1 MSITAE
7 QQELATTV
15 RAVLTKHGD
24 SAAMRRGLESERGYD
39 EQLWKL
45 LCEQVGV
52 AALAIPE
59 EFGGIGAGLV
69 ESLLVVEELGRTLAA
84 PPMLGSAVLG
94 VRALLLAG
102 NTEANE
108 RLLPEVAEGARTL
121 ALCWAGR
128 RGWDEFGVDAAGGK
142 LSGTAH
148 YVLDGAYA
156 DTLLVLTADGL
167 FEVDGAAEGVVRTV
181 MPTQDPSRRLT
192 EIAFNG
198 VAAQPLGSVEVARLR
213 AIAWVAVAAEQVGAA
228 EQCLDMTVDYSKSRV
243 QFGRPIGSFQA
254 LKHRMADMYVLVE
267 SARSIAHYAI
277 GELAAGTAEAVDVAA
292 ARLHCSDAF
301 NAVVSETVQ
310 MHGGIAIT
318 WEHDA
323 HLFFKRAHGDAQL
336 FGTPARPLA
345 RPA

>member
-24 SAAMRRGLESERGYD
+24 SAAMRRGLDAELGYD
-39 EQLWKL
+39 ESLWKL

-59 EFGGIGAGLV
+59 EFGGIGVGLV
-69 ESLLVVEELGRTLAA
+69 ESLLVVEELGRTLSA
-84 PPMLGSAVLG
+84 PPMLGSAVLS
-94 VRALLLAG
+94 VQALLLAG
-102 NTEANE
+102 NAEANE
-108 RLLPEVAEGARTL
+108 RLLPEVAEGVRTL
-121 ALCWAGR
+121 ALCWAGPT
-128 RGWDEFGVDAAGGK
+128 GWDSFGVRAEGETV
-142 LSGTAH
+142 SGTAH
-148 YVLDGAYA
+148 YVLDGSA
-156 DTLLVLTADGL
+156 DTLLVLTTEGL
-167 FEVDGAAEGVVRTV
+167 YEVDGTAAGITRTTV
-181 MPTQDPSRRLT
+181 PTMDPTRRLT
-192 EIAFNG
+192 TIEFASTPARPLGPVNLPGLREIAW
-198 VAAQPLGSVEVARLR
+198 A
-213 AIAWVAVAAEQVGAA
+213 AVAAEQLGAA
-228 EQCLDMTVDYSKSRV
+228 EQCLDMTVEYSKSRV

-267 SARSIAHYAI
+267 STRSLVYLAI
-277 GELAAGTAEAVDVAA
+277 SGLADGTAEPIDVAA
-292 ARLHCSDAF
+292 ARLQATEAL

-323 HLFFKRAHGDAQL
+323 HFFFKRAHGTAQL
-336 FGTPARPLA
+336 FGAPTHPLA

>member
-1 MSITAE
+1 MGLSAE
-7 QQELATTV
+7 QQELASTV
-15 RAVLTKHGD
+15 RAVLAKHGD
-24 SAAMRRGLESERGYD
+24 SAAVRRGLDGPRGYD
-39 EQLWKL
+39 EQLWSL

-59 EFGGIGAGLV
+59 EFGGIGAGPV
-69 ESLLVVEELGRTLAA
+69 ESLLVVEELGRTLSA

-102 NTEANE
+102 DTEANE

-128 RGWDEFGVDAAGGK
+128 HGWDEFGVAATNGK
-142 LSGTAH
+142 LTGTTH

-167 FEVDGAAEGVVRTV
+167 FEVDGAADGVARQT

-192 EIAFNG
+192 DIGFEGVTARRLGGIAMD
-198 VAAQPLGSVEVARLR
+198 RLR
-213 AIAWVAVAAEQVGAA
+213 ATAWLAVAAEQVGAA
-228 EQCLDMTVDYSKSRV
+228 QQCLDLTVDYTKSRV

-254 LKHRMADMYVLVE
+254 LKHRMADMYVQVE
-267 SARSIAHYAI
+267 SARSIAHHAI
-277 GELAAGTAEAVDVAA
+277 AALAAGDVDAVDVAA
-292 ARLHCSDAF
+292 ARLYCTDAL
-301 NAVVSETVQ
+301 NAVVSEMVQ

-323 HLFFKRAHGDAQL
+323 HLFFKRAHGLAQL
-336 FGTPARPLA
+336 FGSPARPLA